1 MTFRGP
7 ILVLVAASCL
17 LAAQPPRVEIN
28 AAINRALNRLYNFD
42 FAGAHAILNEHARQ
56 DPADP
61 LTYSARAA
69 AHLFS
74 ELNRLKILETDFFMD
89 DDKLVDRR
97 RLQPDAK
104 IREEL
109 FKAVEEAKRRGS
121 ARLAVR
127 PDDRDALFAMCMA
140 TGVVTDWA
148 ALVERR
154 RFGSFALSRQTQFY
168 ARKLLDLKP
177 PFYDAYLTMG
187 SVEYVVGSIPWYF
200 RWLIHLERIQGSRQK
215 GMEDMRLVAQ
225 HGVYY
230 RPFAKILLAVMYL
243 REKQPEQAQ
252 KLLAEMASE
261 FPENPLIRKELN
273 QVTERLR
280 RSRAG
285 TAKPR

>member
-1 MTFRGP
+1 M
-7 ILVLVAASCL
+7 
-17 LAAQPPRVEIN
+17 QPPRVEIN
-28 AAINRALNRLYNFD
+28 TAVSRALNRLYGFD

-61 LTYSARAA
+61 LTYSTRAA
-69 AHLFS
+69 AYLFS
-74 ELNRLKILETDFFMD
+74 ELYRLKILEMDFFMD
-89 DDKLVDRR
+89 DDKLVDRKK
-97 RLQPDAK
+97 LQPDAR

-109 FKAVEEAKRRGS
+109 FKAVEEARRRGS
-121 ARLAVR
+121 ARLAAK

-140 TGVVTDWA
+140 AGVVTDWA

-154 RFGSFALSRQTQFY
+154 RFGTLSLSRQSQFY

-187 SVEYVVGSIPWYF
+187 TVEYVVGCIPWYF
-200 RWLIHLERIQGSRQK
+200 RWLIHFERIQGSRQK
-215 GMEDMRLVAQ
+215 GIEDMRLVAQ
-225 HGVYY
+225 DGVYY
-230 RPFAKILLAVMYL
+230 RPFAKILLSVMYL

-273 QVTERLR
+273 RVTERLN
-280 RSRAG
+280 RSRAA